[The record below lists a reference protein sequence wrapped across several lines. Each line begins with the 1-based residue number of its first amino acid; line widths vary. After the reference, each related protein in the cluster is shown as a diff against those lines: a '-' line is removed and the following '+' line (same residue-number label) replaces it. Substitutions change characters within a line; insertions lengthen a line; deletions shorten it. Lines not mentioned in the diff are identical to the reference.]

1 MVMVDLKAGVL
12 DLEANVLDLQ
22 VEVLDLNIVVHSRRQ
37 WCRRWCWSEMI
48 RDNTERDE
56 IK

>member
-22 VEVLDLNIVVHSRRQ
+22 VEVLDLNIVVHWRRQ